1 MCPHLSVQAQA
12 EIQMQ
17 AQQAL
22 AERMIK
28 LCFTRCVTSPDGQLS
43 GKQSRCL
50 DQCTSS
56 FMEGFQVAAD
66 TLASLAKKQA
76 ASQTHE

>member
-1 MCPHLSVQAQA
+1 MQAQA

-22 AERMIK
+22 AEKMIK
-28 LCFTRCVTSPDGQLS
+28 ICFERCVTSPDGQLS
-43 GKQSRCL
+43 SKSTRCL
-50 DQCTSS
+50 DQCTGS

-76 ASQTHE
+76 ASGHE